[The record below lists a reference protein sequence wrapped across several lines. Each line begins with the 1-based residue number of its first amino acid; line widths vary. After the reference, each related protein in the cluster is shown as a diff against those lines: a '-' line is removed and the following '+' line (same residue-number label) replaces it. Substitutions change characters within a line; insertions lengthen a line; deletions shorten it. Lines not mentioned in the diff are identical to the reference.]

1 MPLSRLPLHMAE
13 KVADVATLGSGGLA
27 GMAWVS
33 NAEPVITLTA
43 GVVAIVAGVLAA
55 WFHYER
61 ALDMRSKR
69 LADELKKVAAHRKAA
84 AEAAAAALEDHVAK
98 RSEN

>member
-33 NAEPVITLTA
+33 NAEPIITLTA

-69 LADELKKVAAHRKAA
+69 LDDEMKKAAAKAA
-84 AEAAAAALEDHVAK
+84 AESED
-98 RSEN
+98 